1 MDDSS
6 VAAEP
11 STESDAR
18 AEPESGFVD
27 VRSALVGLGFIW
39 LAAMA
44 AIGAV
49 QAGVYGVVESPAYL
63 LVSVA
68 AVALAVVAARA
79 SLRTFG
85 YR

>member
-6 VAAEP
+6 VAAES
-11 STESDAR
+11 STESDV
-18 AEPESGFVD
+18 PDKPGGGFVN